1 MEHSDAPRRARATR
15 VGLAF
20 FLAVYWVPTLLAGL
34 DILGG
39 TEPDLSSEWI
49 IVAIYFS
56 ATLLLTAASLVEWVR
71 GRERESPH
79 PAPAEPVS

>member
-1 MEHSDAPRRARATR
+1 MVSSDAPRPARAAR
-15 VGLAF
+15 VGLTI

-49 IVAIYFS
+49 IVAIYFG
-56 ATLLLTAASLVEWVR
+56 ATLLLTAASLVEWVQ